1 MGGLPLVSLEADA
14 YLSIGNKNG
23 AFNQHAVG
31 SQQGYLL
38 IQAHVGKLIFQLH
51 ALVKQSTGIKK
62 LLGRQS
68 APFNPDI
75 FSSAVSVPLFIVSFS
90 HVFVNKKDC
99 QHDGT
104 GSPSSFIIFRS

>member
-38 IQAHVGKLIFQLH
+38 IQAHVGKLIFQRFGWHPEISGFFLLWAGSAAIERPDLSGAS
-51 ALVKQSTGIKK
+51 AL
-62 LLGRQS
+62 R
-68 APFNPDI
+68 N
-75 FSSAVSVPLFIVSFS
+75 
-90 HVFVNKKDC
+90 
-99 QHDGT
+99 
-104 GSPSSFIIFRS
+104 